1 MLGYMIP
8 IIGFGIYLLVVI
20 ICFMKQWNEEV
31 AEAKKLEE
39 KEMVLKKEK
48 EERLRFDGKQNR
60 LFYHTVWKNFK
71 RNWKDYSLILV
82 SNTILFAVIVIGFCM
97 KEILDGKYAIENRQ
111 LFGGLSE
118 ILLNAMIP
126 IIILSVFVIIVLF
139 FYYIKCRARNFGVF
153 LTLGMRRKTLYY
165 FTALEFVS
173 VFVSSLVIGAGIGKI
188 VTFMISKAFDKMLGI
203 DVNQM
208 NVGIKPY
215 ALSIAVVVAIYIVA
229 LLISKEIF
237 GDFNVGKSTDLRA
250 IAEKMPGK
258 SRVLW
263 LIAGVLICSFSILQ
277 YSKLYRFENEY
288 LLLFFFVGLFL
299 VIRYG
304 MAVWLIGECKEKK
317 YLNKLMFHNQLFHKS
332 KTNAGFISVLTITQ
346 FCILFYFAFQIGGTL
361 IAEEPET
368 MFPYDFVCYADES
381 DDVLFAELQQ
391 KYQVEL
397 HEYPMVRV
405 SAYDSTEV
413 RENERQSQEPIQG
426 QHVGISEST
435 YHALKKQ
442 LESSCEEKPLGLD
455 PDGSDI
461 YIVYQQDKSIKAQPT
476 AFYLPVK
483 KPLLHIGQP
492 CRSVDVW
499 SFGRKDVGYKFYEV
513 QGEEIG
519 SLTGIF
525 RQGTRENIIVF
536 SDNYFEKIKELWKTT
551 NIRTGEQ
558 ILEEENRIPDV
569 TITQGVTK
577 LVLIN
582 AGENV
587 KEVGEELEAFEQKHL
602 AKETEIYYGFLSAG
616 VYDTSIAYHYGKA
629 ETIESIHTE
638 RAMKLIMNSAAVGV
652 FFLMN
657 LMVLIVKMLSERD
670 LNVKRAE
677 FLECMGMYKKS
688 RKKLIQGEILKY
700 YILLP
705 FVIASIL
712 AVIYTAA
719 VVTARMYTKADILNY
734 VKYYIPVYLIYM
746 IVHLIVSYIAS
757 TVYAHRVE
765 GLKYGRNS

>member
-8 IIGFGIYLLVVI
+8 IIGFGVYLLVVI
-20 ICFMKQWNEEV
+20 VIFIKRWNEEV
-31 AEAKKLEE
+31 AEAKKFEE
-39 KEMVLKKEK
+39 KEKALKKEK

-60 LFYHTVWKNFK
+60 LFYHIVWKNFK

-82 SNTILFAVIVIGFCM
+82 SNTILFAVMVVGFCM
-97 KEILDGKYAIENRQ
+97 KEILNGKYEIENRQ

-173 VFVSSLVIGAGIGKI
+173 VFVSSLVIGAGIGRATTAMI
-188 VTFMISKAFDKMLGI
+188 GNTFGKMIGI
-203 DVNQM
+203 NGNQM

-215 ALSIAVVVAIYIVA
+215 ALSIALVVAIYIVA
-229 LLISKEIF
+229 LLVSKEIF

-250 IAEKMPGK
+250 VAEKIPGK

-263 LIAGVLICSFSILQ
+263 LVAGVLICSFSVLQ

-288 LLLFFFVGLFL
+288 LLLVFFVGVFL
-299 VIRYG
+299 IIRYG
-304 MAVWLIGECKEKK
+304 IAVWLMRERNEKK

-361 IAEEPET
+361 IAEEAED

-381 DDVLFAELQQ
+381 DDELFAELQQ

-397 HEYPMVRV
+397 YEYPMLRV

-413 RENERQSQEPIQG
+413 RENEMQSQKPIQG
-426 QHVGISEST
+426 QHVGIAEST

-442 LESSCEEKPLGLD
+442 LNPSYEEKSLGLD
-455 PDGSDI
+455 PKGSDI

-476 AFYLPVK
+476 AFYSPIK

-492 CRSVDVW
+492 CRSVDAF

-513 QGEEIG
+513 KGEEIG

-525 RQGTRENIIVF
+525 RQGTRENLIVF
-536 SDNYFEKIKELWKTT
+536 SDEYFEKMKDLWKTT
-551 NIRTGEQ
+551 NLRTGEQ
-558 ILEEENRIPDV
+558 ILEEENRILDV

-587 KEVGEELEAFEQKHL
+587 KEVGEELKAFEQKHL
-602 AKETEIYYGFLSAG
+602 EKETKIYYGFLSAG

-629 ETIESIHTE
+629 EMIQSIHTE
-638 RAMKLIMNSAAVGV
+638 RAMKLIMNVAAVV
-652 FFLMN
+652 LFFLMN

-670 LNVKRAE
+670 LNVKRSE

-688 RKKLIQGEILKY
+688 RMKLIRGEIFKY

-705 FVIASIL
+705 FVIASIS

-719 VVTARMYTKADILNY
+719 VSAARMYTKADILNY
-734 VKYYIPVYLIYM
+734 MKYYIPVYLIYM
-746 IVHLIVSYIAS
+746 IVHLIVSYIVS